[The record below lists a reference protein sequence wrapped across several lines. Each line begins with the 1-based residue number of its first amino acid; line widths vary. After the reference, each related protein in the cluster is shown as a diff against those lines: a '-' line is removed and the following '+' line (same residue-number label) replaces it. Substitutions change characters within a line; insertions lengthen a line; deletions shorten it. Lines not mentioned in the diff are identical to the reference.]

1 MWDHTHSEIV
11 VMGQASARMG
21 VLSILFLASRRHA
34 RFSSAES
41 AFTVITMKNHIS
53 TKALNA
59 FDRIFSSVGW
69 GFGTGVFNGTVTA
82 DTAVGTAGSGA
93 AVAFRNCGTF
103 MPHAAQNLS
112 PWDSS
117 FPQFVQNRLRMFSF
131 PFDCFR
137 IGLVDA
143 AMPTRS
149 FHSSDIYRSIS

>member
-53 TKALNA
+53 TRALNA

-93 AVAFRNCGTF
+93 ACCTELVALG
-103 MPHAAQNLS
+103 
-112 PWDSS
+112 
-117 FPQFVQNRLRMFSF
+117 QFVSAIRAKPFTHVFF
-131 PFDCFR
+131 P
-137 IGLVDA
+137 V
-143 AMPTRS
+143 
-149 FHSSDIYRSIS
+149 